1 MIKMAAIGAKYTIL
15 CLMLAATFSGIALAE
30 DPPEALSL
38 DGIWILDMGEERVTM
53 VVYQYDGLLAGAC
66 NGDDP
71 DPWNAAMVGSV
82 LGNEIELHTSRH
94 ENEVIMETLIRAE
107 TSGENI
113 NGSFVQS
120 ESLGR
125 VNSGNVSGFK
135 INPDVSGYR
144 PAVEITP
151 TVAPIKE
158 TTQVIERT
166 NQTVSTVKKSRFV
179 DVTTQSDR
187 VFYLGWAWK
196 PGEPSTE

>member
-1 MIKMAAIGAKYTIL
+1 MRVMSVRCAIL
-15 CLMLAATFSGIALAE
+15 CLTMAAVFSGTCLAE
-30 DPPEALSL
+30 DAAGRLSL
-38 DGIWILDMGEERVTM
+38 EGIWILDMGEERVTM
-53 VVYQYDGLLAGAC
+53 VIYQNDGLLAGAC

-71 DPWNAAMVGSV
+71 YLWNAAMVGSI

-107 TSGENI
+107 TTGENI

-120 ESLGR
+120 DSLGR
-125 VNSGNVSGFK
+125 VTSGKVSGFK
-135 INPDVSGYR
+135 INPDLSEYR

-151 TVAPIKE
+151 TMPPNKE
-158 TTQVIERT
+158 TTQAIERT
-166 NQTVSTVKKSRFV
+166 NQTDSPVKKSRFV

-196 PGEPSTE
+196 PDDKVN

>member
-1 MIKMAAIGAKYTIL
+1 MTVIGAKYTIL
-15 CLMLAATFSGIALAE
+15 CLMLTAVFSGICLAE
-30 DPPEALSL
+30 DAAGRLIL

-53 VVYQYDGLLAGAC
+53 VMHQHDGLLAGAC

-71 DPWNAAMVGSV
+71 DPYNAAMVGALS
-82 LGNEIELHTSRH
+82 GNEIELHISQH
-94 ENEVIMETLIRAE
+94 GNDIIMETLIRGE
-107 TSGENI
+107 TTGENI

-120 ESLGR
+120 DSLGR
-125 VNSGNVSGFK
+125 VTSGNVSGFK

-158 TTQVIERT
+158 TTQAIERT
-166 NQTVSTVKKSRFV
+166 NQTDSTAKKSRFV